1 MITINEVKIG
11 RLNKRVKRKHVLPNL
26 LMSPALIVIIIV
38 MIIPLVYGVTISMFD
53 YQLGG
58 VGIGKFIF
66 LDNYINFFQSYIA
79 IHSTIITL
87 IFTISALLLE
97 LILGI
102 LLASLLLRIP
112 RKLGKALRAIFTMP
126 LLISPIII
134 GLMWRYMYDP
144 TYGIIYQF
152 LNLLHVGGN
161 FGGLS
166 SPSWSLLCIV
176 IVDVWQTTPF
186 ILLVATAGLSSI
198 PMELYEAGYID
209 GAGSFK
215 TFRYITLPL
224 LTKVI
229 VVITMIRGVDA
240 FRVFDI
246 IYALTAGGPA
256 NSTLSLSIYAFQQGF
271 INYQM
276 GYSMAISII
285 TMVILFIIF
294 IPILRISASDM
305 FD

>member
-1 MITINEVKIG
+1 MNKI
-11 RLNKRVKRKHVLPNL
+11 KSKDILPNL
-26 LMSPALIVIIIV
+26 LMSPALIVILIV
-38 MIIPLVYGVTISMFD
+38 MLIPLAYGVVISMFD

-58 VGIGKFIF
+58 NGIGKFIF
-66 LDNYINFFQSYIA
+66 LDNYVNFFKSNIA
-79 IHSTIITL
+79 LKSTAITL
-87 IFTISALLLE
+87 IFTVSALCAE
-97 LILGI
+97 LFLGI
-102 LLASLLLRIP
+102 LLAILLLRIP
-112 RKLGKALRAIFTMP
+112 KKLGKVLRAIFTMP

-152 LNLLHVGGN
+152 LNLIHLQKG

-166 SPSWSLLCIV
+166 SPHWSLFCII

-186 ILLVATAGLSSI
+186 VLLIATAGLSSI
-198 PMELYEAGYID
+198 PIELYEAGYID
-209 GAGSFK
+209 GASGFN

-224 LTKVI
+224 LVKVI

-271 INYQM
+271 VNYNLV
-276 GYSMAISII
+276 YSMAISII
-285 TMVILFIIF
+285 TMIILFTMF
-294 IPILRISASDM
+294 IPILRISISDM
-305 FD
+305 FE